1 MQPLHAWASRTSRIR
16 EEYPAAEMQEYLGIN
31 TGWQKDIDADILG

>member
-1 MQPLHAWASRTSRIR
+1 LTSRIR